1 MMLTKAI
8 TTKNHN
14 VFKQSL
20 IALVTVILVASG
32 CYFFTEF
39 LGYKVVAFILLLTV
53 SVLAMLFEIVP
64 VLIAATLSALIWNFF
79 FINPIYTF
87 HIDNSEDTLMFLM
100 YFLIAFVNAVLTFK
114 IKRIEK
120 KAREKEEK
128 EKTLKLYNTLL
139 NSLSHELRTP
149 ISAIIGSVDILQES
163 DAKLT
168 SENRKSL
175 LNEIEIA
182 GLKLNDQVENLLNMS
197 RLESGILKLKMEWC
211 DLNEQIRLVIQNH
224 FLSNPRIIFHDQEN
238 FPICKLDIGI
248 FEQILINL
256 IRNALFYTAENCTV
270 IISINLTED
279 VLVVTVEDNGLGIP
293 KEHIDQIFDKFYRVP
308 HTITGGTG
316 LGLSIVK
323 GFVEAHNGTIEV
335 KNNIPNGLKFDIFV
349 PVEIT
354 YVNQLKNE

>member
-1 MMLTKAI
+1 MLSKAI
-8 TTKNHN
+8 NTTTHN

-20 IALVTVILVASG
+20 IALVTVIIAASG
-32 CYFFTEF
+32 CYFFNAF
-39 LGYKVVAFILLLTV
+39 LGYKVVAFILLMTV

-79 FINPIYTF
+79 FIDPIYTF
-87 HIDNSEDTLMFLM
+87 HIGNSEDTLMFLM

-114 IKRIEK
+114 IKKIEK

-149 ISAIIGSVDILQES
+149 ISAIIGSVDTLQEYDS
-163 DAKLT
+163 KLT

-256 IRNALFYTAENCTV
+256 IRNALFYTAENCKV
-270 IISINLTED
+270 IISMKLVED
-279 VLVVTVEDNGLGIP
+279 NLVVTVEDNGLGIP
-293 KEHIDQIFDKFYRVP
+293 EQHINQIFDKFYRVP

-335 KNNIPNGLKFDIFV
+335 KNNIPNGLKFDVFV

>member
-1 MMLTKAI
+1 MILSKAI
-8 TTKNHN
+8 NTNTHN

-32 CYFFTEF
+32 CYFFTDF
-39 LGYKVVAFILLLTV
+39 LGYKVVAFILLMTV

-79 FINPIYTF
+79 FIDPIFTF
-87 HIDNSEDTLMFLM
+87 HIGNSEDVLMFLM
-100 YFLIAFVNAVLTFK
+100 YFLVAFVNAVLTFK
-114 IKRIEK
+114 IKKIEK

-168 SENRKSL
+168 SDNRKSL

-197 RLESGILKLKMEWC
+197 RLESGILKLKMDWC

-224 FLSNPRIIFHDQEN
+224 FLSNPRIIFKDEEN

-256 IRNALFYTAENCTV
+256 IRNALFYTAENCMV
-270 IISINLTED
+270 KISMKLTDEI
-279 VLVVTVEDNGLGIP
+279 LVVTVEDNGLGIP
-293 KEHIDQIFDKFYRVP
+293 EEHINQIFDKFYRVP

-323 GFVEAHNGTIEV
+323 GFVEAQNGKIEV

>member
-1 MMLTKAI
+1 MI
-8 TTKNHN
+8 TAALNINNKNSI
-14 VFKQSL
+14 KQSL
-20 IALVTVILVASG
+20 IAFFIVLIVAGS
-32 CYFFTEF
+32 CYVFVDF
-39 LGYKVVAFILLLTV
+39 LGYKVVAFILLMTV

-79 FINPIYTF
+79 FINPIFTF
-87 HIDNSEDTLMFLM
+87 HISNSEDTLMFLM
-100 YFLIAFVNAVLTFK
+100 YFLVAFVNTVLTVK
-114 IKRIEK
+114 IKKIEK

-197 RLESGILKLKMEWC
+197 RLESGILKLKIDWC

-224 FLSNPRIIFHDQEN
+224 FLSNPRIIFHSQEN

-248 FEQILINL
+248 LEQILINL
-256 IRNALFYTAENCTV
+256 IRNALFYTEENRTV
-270 IISINLTED
+270 SIFLKLIDTTLVLTI
-279 VLVVTVEDNGLGIP
+279 EDNGKGIP
-293 KEHIDQIFDKFYRVP
+293 EEHINQIFDKFYRVP

>member
-1 MMLTKAI
+1 LALLRTRNLSKKNQYLISIILIVLTAI
-8 TTKNHN
+8 LSFFS
-14 VFKQSL
+14 VDFIGYRA
-20 IALVTVILVASG
+20 IAL
-32 CYFFTEF
+32 
-39 LGYKVVAFILLLTV
+39 ILLLVV
-53 SVLAMLFEIVP
+53 SFNAILFDIFPVMLSA
-64 VLIAATLSALIWNFF
+64 LLSALIWNFF
-79 FINPIYTF
+79 FISPIYTF
-87 HIDNSEDTLMFLM
+87 HISNSEDMLMFLM
-100 YFLIAFVNAVLTFK
+100 YFLVAFVNTVLTFK
-114 IKRIEK
+114 IKKIEK
-120 KAREKEEK
+120 NAREKEEK

-168 SENRKSL
+168 SDNRKSL

-197 RLESGILKLKMEWC
+197 RLESGILKLKMDWC

-224 FLSNPRIIFHDQEN
+224 FLSNPRIIFKDEEN

-270 IISINLTED
+270 TISMKLNETI
-279 VLVVTVEDNGLGIP
+279 LVVTVEDNGLGIP
-293 KEHIDQIFDKFYRVP
+293 EEHINQIFDKFYRVP
-308 HTITGGTG
+308 QTITGGTG

-335 KNNIPNGLKFDIFV
+335 KNNIPNGLKFDVFV

>member
-1 MMLTKAI
+1 MMLSKAI
-8 TTKNHN
+8 NTNANN

-20 IALVTVILVASG
+20 IALVTVIFVASG
-32 CYFFTEF
+32 CYFFTDF

-87 HIDNSEDTLMFLM
+87 HIGNSEDTLMFLM

-114 IKRIEK
+114 IKKIEK

-149 ISAIIGSVDILQES
+149 ISAIIGSVDTLQEYDS
-163 DAKLT
+163 KLT

-224 FLSNPRIIFHDQEN
+224 FLSNQRIIFHDQEN

-256 IRNALFYTAENCTV
+256 IRNALFYTAENCKV
-270 IISINLTED
+270 IISMKLTDNL
-279 VLVVTVEDNGLGIP
+279 LVVTVEDNGLGIP
-293 KEHIDQIFDKFYRVP
+293 EEHINQIFDKFYRVP

>member
-1 MMLTKAI
+1 MLSKAI
-8 TTKNHN
+8 NHKNHN
-14 VFKQSL
+14 VLNQSL
-20 IALVTVILVASG
+20 IALIVVVVVSVS
-32 CYFFTEF
+32 CYFFSAF
-39 LGYKVVAFILLLTV
+39 IGYKVVAFILLMTV
-53 SVLAMLFEIVP
+53 SILAMLFEIFP
-64 VLIAATLSALIWNFF
+64 VLLAATLSALIWNFF

-87 HIDNSEDTLMFLM
+87 HISNSEDMLMFLM
-100 YFLIAFVNAVLTFK
+100 YFLVAFVHTVLTFK
-114 IKRIEK
+114 IKKIEK
-120 KAREKEEK
+120 KARDKEEK

-163 DAKLT
+163 DTRLT

-197 RLESGILKLKMEWC
+197 RLESGILKLKMDWC

-224 FLSNPRIIFHDQEN
+224 FLSNPRILFKEEEN
-238 FPICKLDIGI
+238 FPICKLDVGI
-248 FEQILINL
+248 LEQILINL
-256 IRNALFYTAENCTV
+256 IRNALYYTAGNCTV
-270 IISINLTED
+270 SISMQLNENSLA
-279 VLVVTVEDNGLGIP
+279 VTVEDNGLGIP
-293 KEHIDQIFDKFYRVP
+293 EKHITEIFDKFYRVP
-308 HTITGGTG
+308 NTITGGTG

-335 KNNIPNGLKFDIFV
+335 KNNIPNGLKFDIFI

>member
-1 MMLTKAI
+1 MILSKTLSANYNI
-8 TTKNHN
+8 
-14 VFKQSL
+14 FKQSL
-20 IALVTVILVASG
+20 IAVVSVIIVASG
-32 CYFFTEF
+32 CYVFDDF
-39 LGYKVVAFILLLTV
+39 LGYKVVAFILLMAV
-53 SVLAMLFEIVP
+53 SILAMIFEIVP

-79 FINPIYTF
+79 FISPIYTF
-87 HIDNSEDTLMFLM
+87 HISNSEDMLMFLM
-100 YFLIAFVNAVLTFK
+100 YFLVAFVNAVLTFK
-114 IKRIEK
+114 IKKIEK

-197 RLESGILKLKMEWC
+197 RLESGILKLKMDWC

-224 FLSNPRIIFHDQEN
+224 FLSNPRIIFKDEEN
-238 FPICKLDIGI
+238 FPICKLDIGL

-270 IISINLTED
+270 TISMKLNETI
-279 VLVVTVEDNGLGIP
+279 LVVTVEDNGLGIP
-293 KEHIDQIFDKFYRVP
+293 EEHINQIFDKFYRVP
-308 HTITGGTG
+308 QTITGGTG

>member
-1 MMLTKAI
+1 MTLSKALI
-8 TTKNHN
+8 ANNYN

-20 IALVTVILVASG
+20 IALVTVVVMASG
-32 CYFFTEF
+32 CYFFSGF
-39 LGYKVVAFILLLTV
+39 LGYKVVAFILLMTV

-87 HIDNSEDTLMFLM
+87 HISNSEDMLMFLM
-100 YFLIAFVNAVLTFK
+100 YFLVAFVNTVLTFK
-114 IKRIEK
+114 IKKIEK
-120 KAREKEEK
+120 KARDKEEK

-163 DAKLT
+163 DAKL
-168 SENRKSL
+168 SSDNRKSL

-197 RLESGILKLKMEWC
+197 RLESGILKLKMDWC
-211 DLNEQIRLVIQNH
+211 DLNEQIRLVIRNH

-256 IRNALFYTAENCTV
+256 IRNALYYTAENCTV
-270 IISINLTED
+270 TISMKLTGNL
-279 VLVVTVEDNGLGIP
+279 LNVTIEDNGLGIP
-293 KEHIDQIFDKFYRVP
+293 NEHISQIFDKFYRVP

-323 GFVEAHNGTIEV
+323 GFIEAHNGTIEV
-335 KNNIPNGLKFDIFV
+335 KNTIPNGLKFDIFV

-354 YVNQLKNE
+354 YVNQLRNE

>member
-1 MMLTKAI
+1 MISKAI
-8 TTKNHN
+8 HNKNHN
-14 VFKQSL
+14 IINQSV
-20 IALVTVILVASG
+20 IALIMVILVSVS
-32 CYFFTEF
+32 CYFFTAF
-39 LGYKVVAFILLLTV
+39 LGYKVVAFILLMTV

-64 VLIAATLSALIWNFF
+64 VLLAATLSALIWNFF
-79 FINPIYTF
+79 FIQPIYTF
-87 HIDNSEDTLMFLM
+87 HISNSEDVLMFCM
-100 YFLIAFVNAVLTFK
+100 YFLVAFVNTVLTFK
-114 IKRIEK
+114 IKKIEK
-120 KAREKEEK
+120 KARDKEEK
-128 EKTLKLYNTLL
+128 EKTIKLYNTLL

-149 ISAIIGSVDILQES
+149 ISAIIGSADMLLEY

-197 RLESGILKLKMEWC
+197 RLESGILQLKMDWC
-211 DLNEQIRLVIQNH
+211 DVNEQIRLVIQNH
-224 FLSNPRIIFHDQEN
+224 FLSNPRILFEEEEN

-248 FEQILINL
+248 LEQILINL
-256 IRNALFYTAENCTV
+256 IRNALLYTAENCTV
-270 IISINLTED
+270 TISIQVKEE
-279 VLVVTVEDNGLGIP
+279 VLLVSVVDNGKGIP
-293 KEHIDQIFDKFYRVP
+293 TAHLPEIFDKFYRVP
-308 HTITGGTG
+308 NTITGGTG

-335 KNNIPNGLKFDIFV
+335 KNIHPNGLKFDIFV

>member
-1 MMLTKAI
+1 MLSKAI
-8 TTKNHN
+8 NHKNHN
-14 VFKQSL
+14 VLNQSV
-20 IALVTVILVASG
+20 IALIMVILVSVS
-32 CYFFTEF
+32 CYFFSAF
-39 LGYKVVAFILLLTV
+39 IGYKVVAFILLMTV
-53 SVLAMLFEIVP
+53 SILAMLFEIVP
-64 VLIAATLSALIWNFF
+64 VLLAATLSALIWNFF

-87 HIDNSEDTLMFLM
+87 HISNSEDMLMFFM
-100 YFLIAFVNAVLTFK
+100 YFLVAFVHTVLTFK
-114 IKRIEK
+114 IKKIEK
-120 KAREKEEK
+120 KARDKEEK

-149 ISAIIGSVDILQES
+149 ISAIIGSVDMLQES
-163 DAKLT
+163 DTRLT

-197 RLESGILKLKMEWC
+197 RLESGILKLKMDWC

-224 FLSNPRIIFHDQEN
+224 FLSNPRILFEEEEN
-238 FPICKLDIGI
+238 FPICKLDVGI
-248 FEQILINL
+248 LEQILINL
-256 IRNALFYTAENCTV
+256 IRNALYYTAENCTV
-270 IISINLTED
+270 TISLQLNENSLA
-279 VLVVTVEDNGLGIP
+279 VTVEDNGLGIP
-293 KEHIDQIFDKFYRVP
+293 VKHIPEIFDKFYRVP
-308 HTITGGTG
+308 NTITGGTG

-335 KNNIPNGLKFDIFV
+335 KNNVPTGLKFDIFI

>member
-1 MMLTKAI
+1 MFSNATN
-8 TTKNHN
+8 TNQN

-32 CYFFTEF
+32 CYFFDNF
-39 LGYKVVAFILLLTV
+39 LGYKVVAFILLMTV
-53 SVLAMLFEIVP
+53 SILAMLFEIVP
-64 VLIAATLSALIWNFF
+64 VLLAATLSALIWNFF

-87 HIDNSEDTLMFLM
+87 HISNSEDMLMFLM
-100 YFLIAFVNAVLTFK
+100 YFLVAFVNTVLTVK
-114 IKRIEK
+114 IKKTEK
-120 KAREKEEK
+120 KARDKEEK
-128 EKTLKLYNTLL
+128 EKTIKLYNTLL

-163 DAKLT
+163 DSKLT

-182 GLKLNDQVENLLNMS
+182 GFKLNDQVENLLNMS
-197 RLESGILKLKMEWC
+197 RLESGILKLKMDWC

-224 FLSNPRIIFHDQEN
+224 FLSNSRIIFKEEEN

-248 FEQILINL
+248 LEQILINL
-256 IRNALFYTAENCTV
+256 IRNALLYTPENATV
-270 IISINLTED
+270 TIDMKLDENLLILTI
-279 VLVVTVEDNGLGIP
+279 EDNGLGIP
-293 KEHIDQIFDKFYRVP
+293 EEHIHQIFDKFYRVP

-335 KNNIPNGLKFDIFV
+335 KNNTPSGLKFDIFV

-354 YVNQLKNE
+354 YLNQLKNE

>member
-1 MMLTKAI
+1 MILSKALSA
-8 TTKNHN
+8 NNYN

-20 IALVTVILVASG
+20 IALVAVIVVASG
-32 CYFFTEF
+32 CYFFTNF
-39 LGYKVVAFILLLTV
+39 LGYKVVAFILLMTV

-79 FINPIYTF
+79 FISPIYTF
-87 HIDNSEDTLMFLM
+87 HISNSEDTLMFLM

-114 IKRIEK
+114 IKKIEK
-120 KAREKEEK
+120 KARDKEEK

-149 ISAIIGSVDILQES
+149 ISAIIGSVDTLQEYDS
-163 DAKLT
+163 KLT

-182 GLKLNDQVENLLNMS
+182 GLKLNNQVENLLNMS
-197 RLESGILKLKMEWC
+197 RLESGILKLKMDWC

-224 FLSNPRIIFHDQEN
+224 FLSNSRIVFKDEEN

-248 FEQILINL
+248 LEQILINL

-270 IISINLTED
+270 TISMKLNENILI
-279 VLVVTVEDNGLGIP
+279 VTVKDNGLGISE
-293 KEHIDQIFDKFYRVP
+293 KHIHQIFDKFYRVP
-308 HTITGGTG
+308 QTITGGTG

-354 YVNQLKNE
+354 YVNQ

>member
-1 MMLTKAI
+1 MILSKALSA
-8 TTKNHN
+8 NNYN

-20 IALVTVILVASG
+20 IALVAVIIVASG
-32 CYFFTEF
+32 CYFFTHF
-39 LGYKVVAFILLLTV
+39 LGYKVVAFILLMTV

-87 HIDNSEDTLMFLM
+87 HIGNPEDTLMFLM
-100 YFLIAFVNAVLTFK
+100 YFLVAFINAVLTFK
-114 IKRIEK
+114 IKKIEK

-149 ISAIIGSVDILQES
+149 ISAIIGSVDTLQEYDS
-163 DAKLT
+163 KLT
-168 SENRKSL
+168 PENRKSL

-197 RLESGILKLKMEWC
+197 RLESGILKLKMDWC

-224 FLSNPRIIFHDQEN
+224 FLSNPRIIFKDEEN

-270 IISINLTED
+270 TISMKLNENILM
-279 VLVVTVEDNGLGIP
+279 VTVEDNGLGISE
-293 KEHIDQIFDKFYRVP
+293 KHIHQIFDKFYRVP
-308 HTITGGTG
+308 QTITGGTG

-323 GFVEAHNGTIEV
+323 GFVEAHNGNIEV
-335 KNNIPNGLKFDIFV
+335 KNTIPTGLKFDIFV

>member
-1 MMLTKAI
+1 MILSKTLSANYNI
-8 TTKNHN
+8 
-14 VFKQSL
+14 FKQSL
-20 IALVTVILVASG
+20 IAVVSVIIVASG
-32 CYFFTEF
+32 CYVFDDF
-39 LGYKVVAFILLLTV
+39 LGYKVVAFILLMAV
-53 SVLAMLFEIVP
+53 SILAMIFEIVP

-79 FINPIYTF
+79 FISPIYTF
-87 HIDNSEDTLMFLM
+87 HIGNSEDMLMFLM
-100 YFLIAFVNAVLTFK
+100 YFLVAFVNAVLTFK
-114 IKRIEK
+114 IKKIEK

-197 RLESGILKLKMEWC
+197 RLESGILKLKMDWC

-224 FLSNPRIIFHDQEN
+224 FLSNPRIIFKDEEN

-270 IISINLTED
+270 TISMKLADDI
-279 VLVVTVEDNGLGIP
+279 LVVTVEDNGLGIP
-293 KEHIDQIFDKFYRVP
+293 EEHIHQIFDKFYRVP
-308 HTITGGTG
+308 QTITGGTG

>member
-1 MMLTKAI
+1 MLTKAI
-8 TTKNHN
+8 NNKNHD
-14 VFKQSL
+14 VFNQSL
-20 IALVTVILVASG
+20 IALIMVIIVAVS
-32 CYFFTEF
+32 CYFFTDF
-39 LGYKVVAFILLLTV
+39 LGYKVVAFILLMTV

-79 FINPIYTF
+79 FIQPIYTF
-87 HIDNSEDTLMFLM
+87 HISNSEDMLMFLM
-100 YFLIAFVNAVLTFK
+100 YFLVAFVNTVLTFK
-114 IKRIEK
+114 IKKIEK

-168 SENRKSL
+168 SDNRKSL

-197 RLESGILKLKMEWC
+197 RLESGILKLKMDWC

-224 FLSNPRIIFHDQEN
+224 FLSNPRIIFKDEEN

-270 IISINLTED
+270 TISMKLNETI
-279 VLVVTVEDNGLGIP
+279 LVVTVEDNGLGIP
-293 KEHIDQIFDKFYRVP
+293 EEHIHQIFDKFYRVP
-308 HTITGGTG
+308 QSITGGTG

-335 KNNIPNGLKFDIFV
+335 KNTLPNGLKFDIFV
-349 PVEIT
+349 PVQIT

>member
-1 MMLTKAI
+1 MILKAI
-8 TTKNHN
+8 NSTTHN

-20 IALVTVILVASG
+20 IALVTVIIMASG
-32 CYFFTEF
+32 CYFFTNF
-39 LGYKVVAFILLLTV
+39 LGYKVVAFILLMTV
-53 SVLAMLFEIVP
+53 SILAMLFEIVP
-64 VLIAATLSALIWNFF
+64 VLLAATLSALIWNFF
-79 FINPIYTF
+79 FISPIYTF
-87 HIDNSEDTLMFLM
+87 HISNSEDMLMFLM
-100 YFLIAFVNAVLTFK
+100 YFLVAFVNTVLTFK
-114 IKRIEK
+114 IKKIEK

-197 RLESGILKLKMEWC
+197 RLESGILKLKLDWC

-224 FLSNPRIIFHDQEN
+224 FLSNPRILFKDEEN
-238 FPICKLDIGI
+238 FPICKLDIFL

-270 IISINLTED
+270 TISMKLNDNL
-279 VLVVTVEDNGLGIP
+279 LMVTVEDNGLGIQ
-293 KEHIDQIFDKFYRVP
+293 EAHINQIFDKFYRVP
-308 HTITGGTG
+308 QTITGGTG

-335 KNNIPNGLKFDIFV
+335 KNSIPNGLKFDIFV

>member
-1 MMLTKAI
+1 MLSKAI
-8 TTKNHN
+8 NHKNHN
-14 VFKQSL
+14 VLNQSL
-20 IALVTVILVASG
+20 IALIMVIIVSVS
-32 CYFFTEF
+32 CYFFSAF
-39 LGYKVVAFILLLTV
+39 IGYKVVAFILLMTV
-53 SVLAMLFEIVP
+53 SILAMLFEIVP
-64 VLIAATLSALIWNFF
+64 VLLAATLSALIWNFF

-87 HIDNSEDTLMFLM
+87 HISNSEDMLMFFM
-100 YFLIAFVNAVLTFK
+100 YFLVAFVHTVLTFK
-114 IKRIEK
+114 IKKIEK
-120 KAREKEEK
+120 KARDKEEK

-149 ISAIIGSVDILQES
+149 ISAIIGSVDMLQES
-163 DAKLT
+163 DTRLT

-197 RLESGILKLKMEWC
+197 RLESGILKLKMDWC

-224 FLSNPRIIFHDQEN
+224 FLSNPRILFEEEEN
-238 FPICKLDIGI
+238 FPICKLDVGI
-248 FEQILINL
+248 LEQILINL
-256 IRNALFYTAENCTV
+256 IRNALYYTAENCTV
-270 IISINLTED
+270 TISLQLNENSLA
-279 VLVVTVEDNGLGIP
+279 VTVEDNGLGIP
-293 KEHIDQIFDKFYRVP
+293 VKHIPEIFDKFYRVP
-308 HTITGGTG
+308 NTITGGTG

-335 KNNIPNGLKFDIFV
+335 KNNIPTGLKFDIFI

>member
-1 MMLTKAI
+1 MILSKVLNI
-8 TTKNHN
+8 NHYN
-14 VFKQSL
+14 IFKQSL
-20 IALVTVILVASG
+20 IALFIVIIIASG
-32 CYFFTEF
+32 CFIFTDFF
-39 LGYKVVAFILLLTV
+39 GYKVVAFILLMTV
-53 SVLAMLFEIVP
+53 SVLAMLFEIIP
-64 VLIAATLSALIWNFF
+64 VLLAATLSALIWNFF

-87 HIDNSEDTLMFLM
+87 HISNPEDMLMFFM
-100 YFLIAFVNAVLTFK
+100 YFLVAFVNTVLTVK
-114 IKRIEK
+114 IKKIEK
-120 KAREKEEK
+120 KARDKEEK
-128 EKTLKLYNTLL
+128 EKTIKLYNTLL

-168 SENRKSL
+168 SENRKIL

-182 GLKLNDQVENLLNMS
+182 GFKLNDQVENLLNMS
-197 RLESGILKLKMEWC
+197 RLESGILKLKMDWC
-211 DLNEQIRLVIQNH
+211 DLNEEIRLVIQNH
-224 FLSNPRIIFHDQEN
+224 FLSNPRILFQDQEN

-248 FEQILINL
+248 LEQILINL

-270 IISINLTED
+270 TISMKLTD
-279 VLVVTVEDNGLGIP
+279 STLVLTIQDNGNGISE
-293 KEHIDQIFDKFYRVP
+293 EHIHQIFDKFYRVP

-335 KNNIPNGLKFDIFV
+335 KNSIPNGLKFDIFV